1 MIPGV
6 DLIEFIKIVGI
17 IGVLFVIF
25 AETGLMI
32 GFFLPGDS
40 LLFTTGFL
48 VATGVLS
55 ININLIAPLIF
66 LAAVIGNSTGYM
78 FGRRLGP
85 RVFKKP
91 DARIFKQEYV
101 RKAQAF
107 YDKNGGKT
115 IILAQFIPII
125 RTFAPVVAGVSRMD
139 YRKFI
144 LFNIIGATF
153 WAAGVTYAGFFL
165 GKVFEDMG
173 IEVDQVLLPIVALI
187 IFLSI
192 LPPIVHVLKDEKN
205 RKSLWALVKKQFR
218 FFRK

>member
-1 MIPGV
+1 
-6 DLIEFIKIVGI
+6 LIEFIKIVGT

-48 VATGVLS
+48 VASGVLN
-55 ININLIAPLIF
+55 ININLIALLIF
-66 LAAVIGNSTGYM
+66 LAAVLGNTTGYM

-85 RVFKKP
+85 KVFKKP
-91 DARIFKQEYV
+91 DARVFKQEYV
-101 RKAQAF
+101 QKAQAF

-115 IILAQFIPII
+115 IIMAQFIPII
-125 RTFAPVVAGVSRMD
+125 RTFAPIVAGVSKMD

-165 GKVFEDMG
+165 GKMFENMG
-173 IEVDQVLLPIVALI
+173 ISIDQVLLPIVALI
-187 IFLSI
+187 ILLSI
-192 LPPIVHVLKDEKN
+192 TPPLFHVLKDKNN
-205 RKSLWALVKKQFR
+205 RKSLWALIKKQFR
-218 FFRK
+218 FSKK

>member
-1 MIPGV
+1 MIPGI
-6 DLIEFIKIVGI
+6 DLIEFIKIVGT

-48 VATGVLS
+48 VASGVLN
-55 ININLIAPLIF
+55 ININLIALLIF
-66 LAAVIGNSTGYM
+66 LAAVLGNTTGYM

-85 RVFKKP
+85 KVFKKP
-91 DARIFKQEYV
+91 DARVFKQEYV
-101 RKAQAF
+101 QKAQAF

-115 IILAQFIPII
+115 IIMAQFIPII
-125 RTFAPVVAGVSRMD
+125 RTFAPIVAGVSKMD

-165 GKVFEDMG
+165 GKMFENMG
-173 IEVDQVLLPIVALI
+173 ISIDQVLLPIVALI
-187 IFLSI
+187 ILLSI
-192 LPPIVHVLKDEKN
+192 TPPLFHVLKDKNN
-205 RKSLWALVKKQFR
+205 RKSLWALIKKQFR
-218 FFRK
+218 FSKK

>member
-1 MIPGV
+1 M
-6 DLIEFIKIVGI
+6 IEFIKIVGT

-48 VATGVLS
+48 VASGVLN
-55 ININLIAPLIF
+55 ININLIALLIF
-66 LAAVIGNSTGYM
+66 LAAVLGNTTGYM

-85 RVFKKP
+85 KVFKKP
-91 DARIFKQEYV
+91 DARVFKQEYV
-101 RKAQAF
+101 QKAQAF

-115 IILAQFIPII
+115 IIMAQFIPII
-125 RTFAPVVAGVSRMD
+125 RTFAPIVAGVSKMD

-165 GKVFEDMG
+165 GKMFENMG
-173 IEVDQVLLPIVALI
+173 ISIDQVLLPIVALI
-187 IFLSI
+187 ILLSI
-192 LPPIVHVLKDEKN
+192 TPPLFHVLKDKNN
-205 RKSLWALVKKQFR
+205 RKSLWALIKKQFR
-218 FFRK
+218 FSKK